1 MQIDK
6 RELINCSNKEN
17 IKEYCLKLSHTDIYE
32 LGDIPNAFIIL
43 FLYLGTSHFVL
54 VLELQWCHRHDQATS
69 TRRVYID
76 LFVKYVNI
84 MCTRISDP
92 FAKILMQSNPG
103 WGFDKKCQFMD
114 KLVWDVSQH
123 YK

>member
-1 MQIDK
+1 M
-6 RELINCSNKEN
+6 
-17 IKEYCLKLSHTDIYE
+17 
-32 LGDIPNAFIIL
+32 
-43 FLYLGTSHFVL
+43 
-54 VLELQWCHRHDQATS
+54 
-69 TRRVYID
+69 
-76 LFVKYVNI
+76 KYVNI